1 MLVTGHM
8 TRILSVAKK
17 IAYNTNSSLKD
28 NKLLDFGNALGGGG
42 DNSKQKS
49 TKPPR

>member
-1 MLVTGHM
+1 MKKKKQTKSN
-8 TRILSVAKK
+8 RSV
-17 IAYNTNSSLKD
+17 SLKD

-49 TKPPR
+49 TKPSR